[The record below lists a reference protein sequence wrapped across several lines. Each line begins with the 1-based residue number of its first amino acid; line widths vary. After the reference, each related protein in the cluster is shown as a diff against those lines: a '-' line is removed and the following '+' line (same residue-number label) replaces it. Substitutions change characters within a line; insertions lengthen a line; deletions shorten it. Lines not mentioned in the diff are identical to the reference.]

1 MSEIEL
7 SIFVNREQFAAD
19 LLNLIQ
25 PVKAGCKIKPVLW
38 EDEWV
43 WLTNTAVQRQGVDV
57 SQVGSSTVSAL
68 VAMNV
73 LRPFSDREVSF
84 IGGQNTFAPA
94 AWQNAFR
101 VSGSQVMALP
111 WLADSRV
118 VFYWKDL
125 LQKAG
130 LDEEQAFVNPE
141 VVDETF
147 ARLQAVGVPYAWTI
161 PTKIGVALLQ
171 VAASWVWSSG
181 GDFIDP
187 GGRRTMFS
195 ETRALGALKQFFH
208 LYRYLPQG
216 KVHDDE
222 QSVEFFASRQA
233 AVTIGSPFLG
243 TRIYQLVPPELHD
256 KIGIAL
262 PPGPSFVGGS
272 SLIVW
277 KHSRHDRDA
286 VDLVHFL
293 LSASA
298 QREYCQRTG
307 YLPVRRDVL
316 VEPPFS
322 TDRRFRVFA
331 LALSTGKPF
340 SVVKSG
346 GLLESRMATMLGKI
360 MADIAGGAEIG
371 SCVTTNLE
379 QLSHRLDVTLGLY

>member
-7 SIFVNREQFAAD
+7 SIFVNREQSSTD
-19 LLNLIQ
+19 LKALIQ
-25 PVKAGCKIKPVLW
+25 PVKASCQIRPVLW

-84 IGGQNTFAPA
+84 VGGQNTFAPA
-94 AWQNAFR
+94 AWQNAYR
-101 VSGSQVMALP
+101 ISGTQVMALP

-125 LQKAG
+125 LKKAG
-130 LDEEQAFVNPE
+130 VEEEGAFQNPE
-141 VVDETF
+141 AVADTF
-147 ARLQAVGVPYAWTI
+147 DRLKTAGVPYAWTI
-161 PTKIGVALLQ
+161 PSKIGVAILQ
-171 VAASWVWSSG
+171 IAASWVWSSG

-187 GGRRTMFS
+187 GGRRTLFG
-195 ETRALGALKQFFH
+195 ETRALQALKQFFR
-208 LYRYLPQG
+208 LYRYLPQST
-216 KVHDDE
+216 VHDDE
-222 QSVEFFASRQA
+222 QSVELFTSRQA

-243 TRIYQLVPPELHD
+243 TRIYQLLPPEQHER
-256 KIGIAL
+256 IGIAL

-277 KHSRHDRDA
+277 KHTRHDREA
-286 VDLVHFL
+286 VNLVHFL
-293 LSASA
+293 LSADA

-307 YLPVRRDVL
+307 YLPVRKDVL
-316 VEPPFS
+316 IEPPFS

-346 GLLESRMATMLGKI
+346 GLLESRMATTLAKILGE
-360 MADIAGGAEIG
+360 IAAGAEID

-379 QLSHRLDVTLGLY
+379 QLAHRLDVTLGLY